1 MFEIGDKVVYGSHG
15 VCCVMGS
22 EERTADRKKMTFL
35 VLEPVQK
42 DGSRYMVPTH
52 NPTAMGKLKR
62 ILTKEEMDVLFHS
75 ESVHRNGWIQNE
87 NERKQTY
94 RELIGSGDREGL
106 MCMVH
111 TLYGHR
117 AAQIEAGRKCH
128 LCDENFLRD
137 AEKLLSSE
145 VSVVMGIEP
154 VQARQYIRDTL
165 CPR

>member
-15 VCCVMGS
+15 VCQVMGS
-22 EERTADRKKMTFL
+22 EERTADSKKMTFL

-42 DGSRYMVPTH
+42 DGSKYMVPVH
-52 NPTAMGKLKR
+52 NPSAMGKVQR
-62 ILTKEEMDVLFHS
+62 ILTKEEMETLFHS
-75 ESVHRNGWIQNE
+75 EAVHRGGWILNE

-94 RELIGSGDREGL
+94 RELIGSGNREGL

-117 AAQIEAGRKCH
+117 ASQAAAGRKCH

-145 VSVVMGIEP
+145 VSVVMGLEP

-165 CPR
+165 CP